1 MCRSINWLGPRV
13 KRRPIAIFKYQQ
25 GKLEPWAR
33 IDREA
38 MATWKDGAIIEA
50 HPYNERQSEQNRLLH
65 GILSIGAEN
74 SLGNTV
80 ESLKLEIKD
89 RGGWVKA
96 KVQRRDGSWAIE
108 YRSTTTFDAVE
119 YDIFIDEAKT
129 FIADELGLDVDT
141 LIDEAKARSA
151 VTKGTRK

>member
-1 MCRSINWLGPRV
+1 M
-13 KRRPIAIFKYQQ
+13 KRRPIAIFKFIG

-33 IDREA
+33 VDREA
-38 MATWKDGAIIEA
+38 METWKEGIIIEA
-50 HPYNERQSEQNRLLH
+50 HPYNEDQGIQNRLLH

-74 SLGNTV
+74 SSGNTV

-89 RGGWVKA
+89 RGGWVQA

-108 YRSTTTFDAVE
+108 YRSTTTFDALE

-141 LIDEAKARSA
+141 LIEEAKARSK
-151 VTKGTRK
+151 VRK